1 MDDAQTPDA
10 RTPGAQSPS
19 ALIESV
25 RWVRSD
31 RLLLVWLRGAI
42 DPVHADLLTAVR
54 SDAARGDRVVLD
66 LSEVSFFGATG
77 TIIFSY
83 FMELEQPIS
92 PDLAATMLFAIESDL
107 AGAAGQPGELSTA
120 ETGHGLQFPGS
131 GICSS

>member
-19 ALIESV
+19 TLVESV

-42 DPVHADLLTAVR
+42 DPVHADLLNAVR

-66 LSEVSFFGATG
+66 LSDVSFFGATG
-77 TIIFSY
+77 LNFLAGLVEKVCAPVII
-83 FMELEQPIS
+83 
-92 PDLAATMLFAIESDL
+92 SDL
-107 AGAAGQPGELSTA
+107 PDFVRTIL
-120 ETGHGLQFPGS
+120 LRS
-131 GICSS
+131 GMHPLVCLPTR